1 MCPVSTTYPFHN
13 ARACLSDQDRGEL
26 GVRVAAYLGRVYKI
40 TVVQHN
46 HRFRSRSS
54 SANQIKGAHTRQY
67 TMQRWTRNGMLNF
80 SQPSSSSPFGF
91 YDAGQGASSSRGR
104 SHGCR
109 SQDKEQRNLEKN
121 LTKVRKEWMKVKE
134 EMGYARLLSEHLC
147 ETVTEADRKVAAM
160 LEELDRTDKYM
171 QDILSQQK

>member
-1 MCPVSTTYPFHN
+1 
-13 ARACLSDQDRGEL
+13 
-26 GVRVAAYLGRVYKI
+26 
-40 TVVQHN
+40 
-46 HRFRSRSS
+46 
-54 SANQIKGAHTRQY
+54 
-67 TMQRWTRNGMLNF
+67 MQRWTRNGMLNF
-80 SQPSSSSPFGF
+80 SQPSASPFGF
-91 YDAGQGASSSRGR
+91 YDPGHGASSSRGR

-134 EMGYARLLSEHLC
+134 EMGYARLLSEHLS

-171 QDILSQQK
+171 QDLLSSSSSQQK